1 LAKEAWTT
9 LNSLLSIEEFLM
21 LYHPTELVKSQDVI
35 VRVGSIAGTAR
46 PVITQSGAT
55 FTVSGAPTLYTLQA
69 ATTASVA
76 FNDGNQEFY
85 LLGGGGF
92 ADSVIVTSQATASIT
107 SYFQKD
113 VDGTVF
119 LPNSF
124 DEAFQAVSA
133 SRYDKNHEVYVEIN
147 KQLGASGNTYYY
159 DRVAFVACVMN
170 YNESYP
176 ADNLVEVT
184 FDLTSRGRI
193 GIHQNAENTGSLI
206 PSAPN
211 S

>member
-1 LAKEAWTT
+1 
-9 LNSLLSIEEFLM
+9 M

-35 VRVGSIAGTAR
+35 VRVGSIGGTSR

-92 ADSVIVTSQATASIT
+92 ADSVVVTSQATASIT

-124 DEAFQAVSA
+124 DEAFQAISSA
-133 SRYDKNHEVYVEIN
+133 RYDKNAEVYVEIN
-147 KQLGASGNTYYY
+147 KQLGSSGTTFYY
-159 DRVAFVACVMN
+159 DRVAYTGRVMN

-184 FDLTSRGRI
+184 FDLISRGRI

-206 PSAPN
+206 PTAPN

>member
-1 LAKEAWTT
+1 MT
-9 LNSLLSIEEFLM
+9 

-35 VRVGSIAGTAR
+35 IRVGSITGTAR

-69 ATTASVA
+69 ATTASLA
-76 FNDGNQEFY
+76 FNDNNTEFY

-92 ADSVIVTSQATASIT
+92 TDSVVVTAGASASVT
-107 SYFQKD
+107 TYFQKD

-119 LPNSF
+119 VPNSF
-124 DEAFQAVSA
+124 DEAFQVIATA
-133 SRYDKNHEVYVEIN
+133 RYDKNAEVYFEVN
-147 KQLGASGNTYYY
+147 KQLGVSGSTYFY
-159 DRVAFVACVMN
+159 DRVAYVGRVMN
-170 YNESYP
+170 LNESYP

-184 FDLTSRGRI
+184 FDVMSRGRI
-193 GIHQNAENTGSLI
+193 GINQNASETGSII

-211 S
+211 

>member
-1 LAKEAWTT
+1 MT
-9 LNSLLSIEEFLM
+9 

-69 ATTASVA
+69 ATTASIA
-76 FNDGNQEFY
+76 FNDNNTEFY

-92 ADSVIVTSQATASIT
+92 SDSVITSSAATASVT

-124 DEAFQAVSA
+124 DEAFQVIVAG
-133 SRYDKNHEVYVEIN
+133 RYDKDAEVYVEIN
-147 KQLGASGNTYYY
+147 KQLGFSGTTYYY
-159 DRVAFVACVMN
+159 DRVAFVSRVMN

-176 ADNLVEVT
+176 ADNLIECT
-184 FDLTSRGRI
+184 FDLMSRGRI
-193 GIHQNAENTGSLI
+193 GIHQNAQNTGSLVPI
-206 PSAPN
+206 TPN
-211 S
+211 T

>member
-1 LAKEAWTT
+1 
-9 LNSLLSIEEFLM
+9 M

-76 FNDGNQEFY
+76 FNDGNTEFY

-124 DEAFQAVSA
+124 DEAFQVVSE
-133 SRYDKNHEVYVEIN
+133 SRYNKSHEVYVEIN

-193 GIHQNAENTGSLI
+193 GIHQNASEAGSII
-206 PSAPN
+206 PTAPN

>member
-1 LAKEAWTT
+1 
-9 LNSLLSIEEFLM
+9 M

-35 VRVGSIAGTAR
+35 LRVGSVAGVAR

-69 ATTASVA
+69 ATTASIA
-76 FNDGNQEFY
+76 FNDGNTEFY

-92 ADSVIVTSQATASIT
+92 SDSVIVTAGLTVSVT

-113 VDGTVF
+113 VDGTTFV
-119 LPNSF
+119 PNSF
-124 DEAFQAVSA
+124 DEAFQVITAA
-133 SRYDKNHEVYVEIN
+133 RYDKNAEVYFEMN
-147 KQLGASGNTYYY
+147 KELGSSGTTFYY
-159 DRVAFVACVMN
+159 DRVAGVSRVMN

-184 FDLTSRGRI
+184 FDLISRSRY
-193 GIHQNAENTGSLI
+193 GIHQSVTSSGSII
-206 PSAPN
+206 PTAPN
-211 S
+211 T

>member
-1 LAKEAWTT
+1 
-9 LNSLLSIEEFLM
+9 M

-35 VRVGSIAGTAR
+35 VRVGSVAGLAR

-69 ATTASVA
+69 ATTATVA
-76 FNDGNQEFY
+76 FNDGNTEFY

-92 ADSVIVTSQATASIT
+92 SDSVIVTSQATASIT

-119 LPNSF
+119 IPNSF
-124 DEAFQAVSA
+124 DEAFQVVAE
-133 SRYDKNHEVYVEIN
+133 SRYNKAHEVYVEIN
-147 KQLGASGNTYYY
+147 KQLGVSGNTYYY

-170 YNESYP
+170 YSESYP

-193 GIHQNAENTGSLI
+193 GIHQNAEKTGSII
-206 PSAPN
+206 PTAPN

>member
-1 LAKEAWTT
+1 MT
-9 LNSLLSIEEFLM
+9 

-35 VRVGSIAGTAR
+35 IRVGSITGTTR

-69 ATTASVA
+69 ATTASLA
-76 FNDGNQEFY
+76 FNDNNTEFY

-92 ADSVIVTSQATASIT
+92 TDSVVVTAGASASVT
-107 SYFQKD
+107 TYFQKD

-119 LPNSF
+119 VPNSF
-124 DEAFQAVSA
+124 DEAFQVIATA
-133 SRYDKNHEVYVEIN
+133 RYDKNAEVYFEVN
-147 KQLGASGNTYYY
+147 KQLGVSGTTYYY
-159 DRVAFVACVMN
+159 DRVAYVGRVMN
-170 YNESYP
+170 LNESYP

-184 FDLTSRGRI
+184 FDVMSRGRI
-193 GIHQNAENTGSLI
+193 GINQNASETGSII

-211 S
+211 

>member
-1 LAKEAWTT
+1 MT
-9 LNSLLSIEEFLM
+9 

-55 FTVSGAPTLYTLQA
+55 FTVSGAPTLFTLQA
-69 ATTASVA
+69 ATTASIA
-76 FNDGNQEFY
+76 FNDNNTEFY

-92 ADSVIVTSQATASIT
+92 SDSVITSSAATASVT

-124 DEAFQAVSA
+124 DEAFQVIVAG
-133 SRYDKNHEVYVEIN
+133 RYDKDAEVYVEIN
-147 KQLGASGNTYYY
+147 KQLGFSGTTFYY
-159 DRVAFVACVMN
+159 DRVAFVSRVMN

-176 ADNLVEVT
+176 ADNLIECT
-184 FDLTSRGRI
+184 FDLMSRGRI
-193 GIHQNAENTGSLI
+193 GIHQNATNTGSLVPI
-206 PSAPN
+206 TPN
-211 S
+211 T

>member
-1 LAKEAWTT
+1 
-9 LNSLLSIEEFLM
+9 M

-35 VRVGSIAGTAR
+35 VRVGSIGGTSR

-92 ADSVIVTSQATASIT
+92 ADSVVVTSQATASIT

-124 DEAFQAVSA
+124 DEAFQTISSA
-133 SRYDKNHEVYVEIN
+133 RYDKNAEVYVEIN
-147 KQLGASGNTYYY
+147 KQLGSSGTTFYY
-159 DRVAFVACVMN
+159 DRVAYTGRVMN

-184 FDLTSRGRI
+184 FDLISRGRI
-193 GIHQNAENTGSLI
+193 GIHQNASETGSII
-206 PSAPN
+206 PTAPN

>member
-1 LAKEAWTT
+1 
-9 LNSLLSIEEFLM
+9 M

-35 VRVGSIAGTAR
+35 VRVGSISGTGR
-46 PVITQSGAT
+46 PTITQSGAT

-76 FNDGNQEFY
+76 FNDNNQEFY

-107 SYFQKD
+107 TYFQKD
-113 VDGTVF
+113 VDGTTF
-119 LPNSF
+119 LADSF
-124 DEAFQAVSA
+124 DEAFQVISS
-133 SRYDKNHEVYVEIN
+133 SRYDKNAEVYVEIN
-147 KQLGASGNTYYY
+147 KQLGSSGTTFYY
-159 DRVAFVACVMN
+159 DRVAYVARVMN

-184 FDLTSRGRI
+184 FDLASRGRI
-193 GIHQNAENTGSLI
+193 GIHQNATNTGSLI
-206 PSAPN
+206 PTSPN

>member
-1 LAKEAWTT
+1 
-9 LNSLLSIEEFLM
+9 M

-35 VRVGSIAGTAR
+35 VRVGSITGTTR
-46 PVITQSGAT
+46 PVFTQSGAT

-69 ATTASVA
+69 ATTASIA
-76 FNDGNQEFY
+76 FNDNNQEFY

-92 ADSVIVTSQATASIT
+92 ADSVITTSAATASVT

-113 VDGTVF
+113 VDGTTF
-119 LPNSF
+119 LPDSF
-124 DEAFQAVSA
+124 DEAFQVISA
-133 SRYDKNHEVYVEIN
+133 SRYDKNSEVYVEIN
-147 KQLGASGNTYYY
+147 KQLGSSGTTFYY
-159 DRVAFVACVMN
+159 DRVAFVGRVMN

-184 FDLTSRGRI
+184 FDLASRGRI
-193 GIHQNAENTGSLI
+193 AIHQNATNTGSII
-206 PSAPN
+206 PTAPN

>member
-1 LAKEAWTT
+1 
-9 LNSLLSIEEFLM
+9 M

-35 VRVGSIAGTAR
+35 VRVGSISGTAR
-46 PVITQSGAT
+46 PTITQSGAT

-92 ADSVIVTSQATASIT
+92 ADSVIVTSQATAAIT

-124 DEAFQAVSA
+124 DEAFQVIAA
-133 SRYDKNHEVYVEIN
+133 GRYDKNAEVYVEIN

-159 DRVAFVACVMN
+159 DRVAYVGRVMN

-176 ADNLVEVT
+176 ADNLVECT
-184 FDLTSRGRI
+184 FDLVSRGRI

>member
-1 LAKEAWTT
+1 
-9 LNSLLSIEEFLM
+9 M

-35 VRVGSIAGTAR
+35 VRVGSIAGTGR

-76 FNDGNQEFY
+76 FNDGNTEFY

-92 ADSVIVTSQATASIT
+92 SDSVIVTSAATASIT

-119 LPNSF
+119 VPNSF
-124 DEAFQAVSA
+124 DEAFQVITE
-133 SRYDKNHEVYVEIN
+133 SRYNKNAEVYVEIN
-147 KQLGASGNTYYY
+147 KQLGVSGTTFYY
-159 DRVAFVACVMN
+159 DRVAYVACVMN

-176 ADNLVEVT
+176 ADNLVECT
-184 FDLTSRGRI
+184 FDLMSRGRI
-193 GIHQNAENTGSLI
+193 GIHQNATNSGSII
-206 PSAPN
+206 PIAPN
-211 S
+211 

>member
-1 LAKEAWTT
+1 
-9 LNSLLSIEEFLM
+9 M

-35 VRVGSIAGTAR
+35 VRVGSVAGLAR
-46 PVITQSGAT
+46 PIITQSGAT

-76 FNDGNQEFY
+76 FNDGNTEFY

-92 ADSVIVTSQATASIT
+92 SDSVIVTSAATASIT

-119 LPNSF
+119 VPNSF
-124 DEAFQAVSA
+124 DEAFQVITEA
-133 SRYDKNHEVYVEIN
+133 RYNKNHEVYVEIN
-147 KQLGASGNTYYY
+147 KQLGVSGTTFYY
-159 DRVAFVACVMN
+159 DRVAYVACVMN

-176 ADNLVEVT
+176 ADNLVECT
-184 FDLTSRGRI
+184 FDLMSRGRI
-193 GIHQNAENTGSLI
+193 GIHQNATNTGSII
-206 PSAPN
+206 PTAPN

>member
-1 LAKEAWTT
+1 
-9 LNSLLSIEEFLM
+9 M

-35 VRVGSIAGTAR
+35 VRVGAIDGVAR

-92 ADSVIVTSQATASIT
+92 ADSVIVTSQATASVT

-113 VDGTVF
+113 VDGTTF
-119 LPNSF
+119 LPDSF
-124 DEAFQAVSA
+124 DEAFQVISA
-133 SRYDKNHEVYVEIN
+133 SRYNKNHEVYVEIN

-176 ADNLVEVT
+176 ADNLVECT
-184 FDLTSRGRI
+184 FDLISRGRI
-193 GIHQNAENTGSLI
+193 GIHQNAEENGSII
-206 PSAPN
+206 PTSPN

>member
-1 LAKEAWTT
+1 MT
-9 LNSLLSIEEFLM
+9 

-35 VRVGSIAGTAR
+35 VRVGSIDGTAR
-46 PVITQSGAT
+46 PTITQSGAT

-92 ADSVIVTSQATASIT
+92 TDSVIVTSAATASIT

-113 VDGTVF
+113 VDGSVF

-124 DEAFQAVSA
+124 DEAFQVVAS

-147 KQLGASGNTYYY
+147 KQLGSSGTTYYY
-159 DRVAFVACVMN
+159 DRVAFSACVMN

-184 FDLTSRGRI
+184 FDLQSRGRI
-193 GIHQNAENTGSLI
+193 GIHQSAEETGSII
-206 PSAPN
+206 PTAPN
-211 S
+211 

>member
-1 LAKEAWTT
+1 MT
-9 LNSLLSIEEFLM
+9 

-55 FTVSGAPTLYTLQA
+55 FTVSGAPTLFTLQA
-69 ATTASVA
+69 ATTASIA
-76 FNDGNQEFY
+76 FNDNNTEFY

-92 ADSVIVTSQATASIT
+92 SDSVITSSAATASIT

-124 DEAFQAVSA
+124 DEAFQVIVAG
-133 SRYDKNHEVYVEIN
+133 RYDKDAEVYVEIN
-147 KQLGASGNTYYY
+147 KQLGFSGTTFFY
-159 DRVAFVACVMN
+159 DRVAFVSRVMN

-176 ADNLVEVT
+176 ADNLIECT
-184 FDLTSRGRI
+184 FDLMSRGRI
-193 GIHQNAENTGSLI
+193 GIHQNASNTGSLV
-206 PSAPN
+206 PTTPN
-211 S
+211 T

>member
-1 LAKEAWTT
+1 
-9 LNSLLSIEEFLM
+9 M

-35 VRVGSIAGTAR
+35 VRVGSVAGLAR
-46 PVITQSGAT
+46 PIITQSGAT

-76 FNDGNQEFY
+76 FNDGNTEFY

-92 ADSVIVTSQATASIT
+92 SDSVIVTSAATASVT

-119 LPNSF
+119 VPNSF
-124 DEAFQAVSA
+124 DEAFQVITEA
-133 SRYDKNHEVYVEIN
+133 RYNKNHEVYVEIN
-147 KQLGASGNTYYY
+147 KQLGVSGTTFYY
-159 DRVAFVACVMN
+159 DRVAYVACVMN

-176 ADNLVEVT
+176 ADNLVECT
-184 FDLTSRGRI
+184 FDLMSRGRI
-193 GIHQNAENTGSLI
+193 GIHQNATNSGSII
-206 PSAPN
+206 PTAPN
-211 S
+211 

>member
-1 LAKEAWTT
+1 
-9 LNSLLSIEEFLM
+9 M

-35 VRVGSIAGTAR
+35 VRVGSIAGAAR
-46 PVITQSGAT
+46 PIITQSGAT

-76 FNDGNQEFY
+76 FNDGNTEFY

-92 ADSVIVTSQATASIT
+92 SDSVIVTSAATASVT

-119 LPNSF
+119 VPNSF
-124 DEAFQAVSA
+124 DEAFQVIAEARYNKSA
-133 SRYDKNHEVYVEIN
+133 EVYVEIN
-147 KQLGASGNTYYY
+147 KQLGVSGTTFYY
-159 DRVAFVACVMN
+159 DRVAYVACVMN

-176 ADNLVEVT
+176 ADNLVECT
-184 FDLTSRGRI
+184 FDLMSRGRI
-193 GIHQNAENTGSLI
+193 GVHQNATNTGSII
-206 PSAPN
+206 PTAPN
-211 S
+211 

>member
-1 LAKEAWTT
+1 
-9 LNSLLSIEEFLM
+9 M

-35 VRVGSIAGTAR
+35 VRVGSIGGTSR

-69 ATTASVA
+69 ATTASIA

-92 ADSVIVTSQATASIT
+92 ADSVVTTSAATASVT

-113 VDGTVF
+113 VDGTTF

-124 DEAFQAVSA
+124 DEAFQVIATA
-133 SRYDKNHEVYVEIN
+133 RYDKNAEVYVEIN
-147 KQLGASGNTYYY
+147 KQLGVSGSTYYY
-159 DRVAFVACVMN
+159 DRVVYTARVMN

-176 ADNLVEVT
+176 ADNLVECT
-184 FDLTSRGRI
+184 FDLVSRGRI
-193 GIHQNAENTGSLI
+193 GIHQNASETGSII
-206 PSAPN
+206 PTAPN

>member
-1 LAKEAWTT
+1 
-9 LNSLLSIEEFLM
+9 M

-35 VRVGSIAGTAR
+35 VRVGSIVGTGR

-55 FTVSGAPTLYTLQA
+55 FTVSGAPTLFTLQA

-76 FNDGNQEFY
+76 FNDGNTEFY

-92 ADSVIVTSQATASIT
+92 SDSVIVTSAATTSVT

-119 LPNSF
+119 VPNSF
-124 DEAFQAVSA
+124 DEAFQVIAE
-133 SRYDKNHEVYVEIN
+133 SRYNKNAEIYVEIN
-147 KQLGASGNTYYY
+147 KQLGVSGTTFFY
-159 DRVAFVACVMN
+159 DRVAYVACVMN

-176 ADNLVEVT
+176 ADNLVECT
-184 FDLTSRGRI
+184 FDLMSRGRI
-193 GIHQNAENTGSLI
+193 GIHQNASNVGSII
-206 PSAPN
+206 PTAPN
-211 S
+211 

>member
-1 LAKEAWTT
+1 
-9 LNSLLSIEEFLM
+9 M

-35 VRVGSIAGTAR
+35 VRVGAIALASGR

-85 LLGGGGF
+85 LLGGGGY
-92 ADSVIVTSQATASIT
+92 ADSVITTSQATASIT

-119 LPNSF
+119 LPDSF
-124 DEAFQAVSA
+124 DEAFQVISA

-147 KQLGASGNTYYY
+147 KQLGVSGTTFYY
-159 DRVAFVACVMN
+159 DRVAFTACVMN
-170 YNESYP
+170 YNENYP

-193 GIHQNAENTGSLI
+193 GIHQNATSSGSII
-206 PSAPN
+206 PTAPN
-211 S
+211 

>member
-1 LAKEAWTT
+1 
-9 LNSLLSIEEFLM
+9 M

-35 VRVGSIAGTAR
+35 VRVGSIAGAAR

-55 FTVSGAPTLYTLQA
+55 FTVSGAPTLFTLQA

-76 FNDGNQEFY
+76 FNDGNTEFY

-92 ADSVIVTSQATASIT
+92 SDSVIVTSAATASIT

-119 LPNSF
+119 VPNSF
-124 DEAFQAVSA
+124 DEAFQVIAEARYNKSA
-133 SRYDKNHEVYVEIN
+133 EIYVEIN
-147 KQLGASGNTYYY
+147 KQLGVSGTTFYY
-159 DRVAFVACVMN
+159 DRVAYVACVMN

-176 ADNLVEVT
+176 ADNLVECT
-184 FDLTSRGRI
+184 FDLMSRGRI
-193 GIHQNAENTGSLI
+193 GIHQNATNTGSII
-206 PSAPN
+206 PTAPN
-211 S
+211 

>member
-1 LAKEAWTT
+1 
-9 LNSLLSIEEFLM
+9 M
-21 LYHPTELVKSQDVI
+21 LFHPTELVKSQDVI
-35 VRVGSIAGTAR
+35 LRVGSITGTAR

-69 ATTASVA
+69 ATTASIA
-76 FNDGNQEFY
+76 FNDGNTEFY

-92 ADSVIVTSQATASIT
+92 SDSVIVTAGLTVSVT

-113 VDGTVF
+113 VDGTTF

-124 DEAFQAVSA
+124 DEAFQVITTA
-133 SRYDKNHEVYVEIN
+133 RYDKNAEVYFEMN
-147 KQLGASGNTYYY
+147 KELGASGTTFYY
-159 DRVAFVACVMN
+159 DRVAGVSRVMN

-184 FDLTSRGRI
+184 FDLVSRSRY
-193 GIHQNAENTGSLI
+193 GIHQSATSSGSII
-206 PSAPN
+206 PIAPN

>member
-1 LAKEAWTT
+1 
-9 LNSLLSIEEFLM
+9 M

-69 ATTASVA
+69 ATAASVA

-92 ADSVIVTSQATASIT
+92 ADSVIVTSQATASVT

-124 DEAFQAVSA
+124 DEAFQVISEA
-133 SRYDKNHEVYVEIN
+133 RYNKNHEVYVEIN
-147 KQLGASGNTYYY
+147 KQLGASGNTFFY
-159 DRVAFVACVMN
+159 DRVAYAACVMN

-184 FDLTSRGRI
+184 FDLMSRGRI
-193 GIHQNAENTGSLI
+193 GIHQNATSSGSII
-206 PSAPN
+206 PVTPN

>member
-1 LAKEAWTT
+1 
-9 LNSLLSIEEFLM
+9 M

-35 VRVGSIAGTAR
+35 VRVGSIAGAAR

-55 FTVSGAPTLYTLQA
+55 FTVSGAPTLFTLQA
-69 ATTASVA
+69 ATTGSVA
-76 FNDGNQEFY
+76 FNDGNTEFY

-119 LPNSF
+119 VPNSF
-124 DEAFQAVSA
+124 DEAFQVIAE
-133 SRYDKNHEVYVEIN
+133 SRYNKNAEVYVEIN
-147 KQLGASGNTYYY
+147 KQLGVSGTTFFY

-170 YNESYP
+170 YSESYP
-176 ADNLVEVT
+176 ADNLVECT
-184 FDLTSRGRI
+184 FDLISRGRI
-193 GIHQNAENTGSLI
+193 GINQNATNTGSII
-206 PSAPN
+206 PIAPN
-211 S
+211 

>member
-1 LAKEAWTT
+1 MT
-9 LNSLLSIEEFLM
+9 

-35 VRVGSIAGTAR
+35 VRVGSITGTTR

-55 FTVSGAPTLYTLQA
+55 FTVSGTPTLYTLQA

-92 ADSVIVTSQATASIT
+92 ADSVIVTSAATASIT

-113 VDGTVF
+113 VDGTTF
-119 LPNSF
+119 IPDSF
-124 DEAFQAVSA
+124 DEAFQVVAA

-159 DRVAFVACVMN
+159 DRVAYCACVMN

-176 ADNLVEVT
+176 ADNLIEVT
-184 FDLTSRGRI
+184 FDLQSRGRI
-193 GIHQNAENTGSLI
+193 GIHQNATSSGSII
-206 PSAPN
+206 PVAPN
-211 S
+211 

>member
-1 LAKEAWTT
+1 
-9 LNSLLSIEEFLM
+9 M

-35 VRVGSIAGTAR
+35 VRVPSIAGTPR
-46 PVITQSGAT
+46 RLITQSGAT
-55 FTVSGAPTLYTLQA
+55 FSVSGAPSLYTLQA

-92 ADSVIVTSQATASIT
+92 ADSVITTSQATASIT

-124 DEAFQAVSA
+124 DEAFQVVSG
-133 SRYDKNHEVYVEIN
+133 SRYNKNHEVYVEIN
-147 KQLGASGNTYYY
+147 KQLGASGTTYYY

-193 GIHQNAENTGSLI
+193 GIHQNASETGSII
-206 PSAPN
+206 PTAPN